1 MKTELLMWLFPVVF
15 MVHEFEEI
23 IFIRRWIDRNR
34 EELAR
39 RFPRLSERMLHRLE
53 GVSTASFAFV
63 VAEEFILVSLV
74 TFGAYW
80 FSRYA
85 LFIGMVIGYGLHL
98 AVHVLQ
104 FFMFRRYIPAILTSV
119 LTGVYVLY
127 AVYYFYVNGLMPVPD
142 VVIFTVAAVV
152 VLVLNL
158 VLMHKLAEKLG
169 L

>member
-23 IFIRRWIDRNR
+23 IFVRRWIDRNR

-39 RFPRLSERMLHRLE
+39 RFPRLSARMLPLLE
-53 GVSTASFAFV
+53 RISTASFAFV

-80 FSRYA
+80 FSNYA

-158 VLMHKLAEKLG
+158 ALMHKLAEKLG